1 MATLKPILTK
11 MSAYQLEL
19 LHALLGGVTLTRK
32 DQPSNPRFPVYYE
45 LTQEGHKP
53 RYASEATVDGLV
65 KLQCLVSADN
75 VTFTLSAAA
84 RASLTPPAVE
94 PEAHAD
100 DAAKEEPV
108 SEETVAPEQNPEIA
122 PAEEQSDIM
131 QVATN
136 EGRPIMEEQGRAAP
150 KPAAKRPASR
160 TTNMTQA
167 WRAEVKA
174 NEARN

>member
-19 LHALLGGVTLTRK
+19 LHALLGGLTLTRK
-32 DQPSNPRFPVYYE
+32 EQPNNPRFPVYYE

-53 RYASEATVDGLV
+53 RYASAATVDGLV
-65 KLQCLVSADN
+65 KLRCLVSADN

-84 RASLTPPAVE
+84 RTSLTPPAGE

-100 DAAKEEPV
+100 DVAKEEPV
-108 SEETVAPEQNPEIA
+108 REETVAPEQNPERA
-122 PAEEQSDIM
+122 PTEEQSDSM

-136 EGRPIMEEQGRAAP
+136 EGRPIMEEQGRTAP
-150 KPAAKRPASR
+150 KPAPKRPASR
-160 TTNMTQA
+160 TTNVTQA
-167 WRAEVKA
+167 RRAEIKA
-174 NEARN
+174 NKARE